1 MKKNIVLLASAL
13 LVLSACDKT
22 PATSIPAGSTE
33 ESAEK
38 VTPTKDGSIALT
50 SNKDGEDVVIIEEQ
64 VQAYVD
70 AMYAADEEAA
80 PSEDEKWE
88 LRQVSKA
95 DYPDTYLGK
104 GVDAKTYRDTGNKDK
119 DNFEKFD
126 LTWEA
131 ADGATG
137 YKVFLDTDK
146 DFSEGATTFEV
157 TEAKVEMRSS
167 TRAMAEAKSR
177 LCL

>member
-13 LVLSACDKT
+13 LVLSACDK
-22 PATSIPAGSTE
+22 PANSNPPADSSET
-33 ESAEK
+33 SAEK

-80 PSEDEKWE
+80 PSEEEKWG

-104 GVDAKTYRDTGNKDK
+104 GVDAKTYRDKGN
-119 DNFEKFD
+119 
-126 LTWEA
+126 
-131 ADGATG
+131 
-137 YKVFLDTDK
+137 
-146 DFSEGATTFEV
+146 
-157 TEAKVEMRSS
+157 
-167 TRAMAEAKSR
+167 
-177 LCL
+177 

>member
-13 LVLSACDKT
+13 LVLSACDK
-22 PATSIPAGSTE
+22 PANSTPAGSTE

-95 DYPDTYLGK
+95 DYPDLVLYIHTSGCNASANSLLCNDKYILG
-104 GVDAKTYRDTGNKDK
+104 
-119 DNFEKFD
+119 
-126 LTWEA
+126 
-131 ADGATG
+131 
-137 YKVFLDTDK
+137 
-146 DFSEGATTFEV
+146 S
-157 TEAKVEMRSS
+157 
-167 TRAMAEAKSR
+167 
-177 LCL
+177 